1 MLGNA
6 AVAPP
11 VLSHRAVDEL
21 TQLTHCPVTV
31 ERDLEAYSQKVLR
44 VDRPRGFPTACWEE
58 VPTEDEEDMAL
69 EELLSAEEAWQ
80 EAWQKTVWR
89 D

>member
-1 MLGNA
+1 MPL
-6 AVAPP
+6 
-11 VLSHRAVDEL
+11 
-21 TQLTHCPVTV
+21 LTHRPVTV
-31 ERDLEAYSQKVLR
+31 ELNLEAYSQKVLR

-58 VPTEDEEDMAL
+58 VPTENEEDMAL